1 MNSKA
6 FSGLPNLFLP
16 GGWRTLSALFQF
28 LGMKDFQGSVGIS
41 ASSLILPMPEPSIKG
56 FLIFNS
62 YCRHHPPGFLG
73 LTSTQYLC
81 DCFFFFHQG
90 SEGPQ
95 AFWLLTMSSFP
106 PLKWKMYFF
115 KTWNEFF
122 PPAKLSV
129 PWNEF
134 LTANLILPSNTSSEQ
149 HRADSISCWSRW
161 SITSEHHK
169 NHVTQVMHSHSTVTW
184 PAEPRQLTYTFQG
197 LFKGILLI

>member
-1 MNSKA
+1 MYRT
-6 FSGLPNLFLP
+6 LIPDVCYRNLFSWNTYPNNFSILCCLKDIVVEVTKSP
-16 GGWRTLSALFQF
+16 PSCTILQLYMIGSYKIGRHWLHWFGPDFPLSCLYWK
-28 LGMKDFQGSVGIS
+28 M
-41 ASSLILPMPEPSIKG
+41 
-56 FLIFNS
+56 
-62 YCRHHPPGFLG
+62 
-73 LTSTQYLC
+73 
-81 DCFFFFHQG
+81 FFFFHQG

-169 NHVTQVMHSHSTVTW
+169 SHVTQVMHPHYTVSW
-184 PAEPRQLTYTFQG
+184 PAET
-197 LFKGILLI
+197 

>member
-1 MNSKA
+1 MYRT
-6 FSGLPNLFLP
+6 LIPDVCYRNLFSWNTYPNNFSILCCLKDIVVEVTKKSP
-16 GGWRTLSALFQF
+16 KLYYSAIVHDWLLQNRKA
-28 LGMKDFQGSVGIS
+28 L
-41 ASSLILPMPEPSIKG
+41 ASLIWPSLFPELSVLKNI
-56 FLIFNS
+56 
-62 YCRHHPPGFLG
+62 
-73 LTSTQYLC
+73 
-81 DCFFFFHQG
+81 FFHQG

-106 PLKWKMYFF
+106 SLQWKMYFF

-161 SITSEHHK
+161 SIASEQHK
-169 NHVTQVMHSHSTVTW
+169 NHVTQVMHSHCTVIW
-184 PAEPRQLTYTFQG
+184 PGGTQTSDLHLARF
-197 LFKGILLI
+197 I